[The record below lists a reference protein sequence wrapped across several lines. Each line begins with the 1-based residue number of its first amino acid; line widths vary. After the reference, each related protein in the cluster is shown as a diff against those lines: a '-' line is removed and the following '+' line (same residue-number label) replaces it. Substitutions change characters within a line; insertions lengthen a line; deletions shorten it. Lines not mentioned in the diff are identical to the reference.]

1 MGDRLTR
8 EITRDD
14 NRNGAAQGAVETAYH
29 RIRHLILTGEM
40 RSGDK
45 LLENQLATAIG
56 VSRTPVR
63 EALNRLNADGLVVLE
78 RYRRGYVAE
87 FSLEDAVEIFRLRAI
102 LEGHA
107 AARAAARISDPD
119 LSRLQELEMTMER
132 QFEELGWNEHLE
144 GFDRLNAEFH
154 AVIAAAA
161 ESPRLEKILASSL
174 ELPASIFNRYSEPV
188 EARTRRTHAQHREIL
203 AALKARNS
211 EWAQAAMNAHLFSLL
226 PTSSGSLEHERS
238 AGADRS

>member
-1 MGDRLTR
+1 MTN
-8 EITRDD
+8 ETTRD
-14 NRNGAAQGAVETAYH
+14 GAKDGATQSAVETAYL

-45 LLENQLATAIG
+45 LLENQLAVAIG
-56 VSRTPVR
+56 VSRTPIR
-63 EALNRLNADGLVVLE
+63 EALNRLNAEGLVVLE
-78 RYRRGYVAE
+78 RYRRGIVAD
-87 FSLEDAVEIFRLRAI
+87 FSLDDAVEIFRLRAI

-107 AARAAARISDPD
+107 TSRAATRISEAD
-119 LSRLQELEMTMER
+119 LQRLQELERLMET
-132 QFEELGWNEHLE
+132 QFDELGWNEHLE
-144 GFDRLNAEFH
+144 GFDKLNGEFH

-188 EARTRRTHAQHREIL
+188 EVRTRRTHAQHREIL
-203 AALKARNS
+203 AALKARNP

-226 PTSSGSLEHERS
+226 PTASGSLEHED
-238 AGADRS
+238 GAK

>member
-1 MGDRLTR
+1 MKNEPTKDVNKDSGSTS
-8 EITRDD
+8 
-14 NRNGAAQGAVETAYH
+14 AVETAYH
-29 RIRHLILTGEM
+29 RIRHMILTGEM

-45 LLENQLATAIG
+45 LLENQLAAAIG

-63 EALNRLNADGLVVLE
+63 EALNRLNAEGLVVLE
-78 RYRRGYVAE
+78 RYRRGIVAD
-87 FSLEDAVEIFRLRAI
+87 FSLNDAMEIFRLRAI

-107 AARAAARISDPD
+107 AGRAATRISDTD
-119 LSRLQELEMTMER
+119 LSRLQELERVMET
-132 QFEELGWNEHLE
+132 QFAELGWNEHLE
-144 GFDRLNAEFH
+144 GFDKLNAEFH

-188 EARTRRTHAQHREIL
+188 EVRTRRTHAQHREIL
-203 AALKARNS
+203 AALQARNP

-226 PTSSGSLEHERS
+226 PTASGSLEHE
-238 AGADRS
+238 D

>member
-1 MGDRLTR
+1 MGGGLKN
-8 EITRDD
+8 EITRESNKD
-14 NRNGAAQGAVETAYH
+14 GITQSAVETAYR
-29 RIRHLILTGEM
+29 RIRHMILTGEM

-63 EALNRLNADGLVVLE
+63 EALNRLNAEGLVVLE
-78 RYRRGYVAE
+78 RYRRGIVAD
-87 FSLEDAVEIFRLRAI
+87 FSLDDAVEIFRLRAV

-107 AARAAARISDPD
+107 AGRAAIRISNAD
-119 LSRLQELEMTMER
+119 LERLQELERVMEK
-132 QFEELGWNEHLE
+132 QFQELGWNQHLE
-144 GFDRLNAEFH
+144 GFDKLNAEFH
-154 AVIAAAA
+154 AVIASAA

-188 EARTRRTHAQHREIL
+188 EVRTRRTHAQHREIL
-203 AALKARNS
+203 AALSARNA

-226 PTSSGSLEHERS
+226 PTASGSLKHETDAES
-238 AGADRS
+238 

>member
-1 MGDRLTR
+1 MGNGLKNETAKDLSR
-8 EITRDD
+8 EGSSTS
-14 NRNGAAQGAVETAYH
+14 AVEIAYH
-29 RIRHLILTGEM
+29 HIRHLILTGEM

-56 VSRTPVR
+56 VSRTPIR
-63 EALNRLNADGLVVLE
+63 EALNRLNAEGLVVLE
-78 RYRRGYVAE
+78 RYRRGIVAD
-87 FSLEDAVEIFRLRAI
+87 FSLDDAVEIFRLRAI

-107 AARAAARISDPD
+107 AGRAATRISDAD
-119 LSRLQELEMTMER
+119 FARLQELERVMEA

-144 GFDRLNAEFH
+144 GFDKLNAEFH

-174 ELPASIFNRYSEPV
+174 ELPAAIFNRYSEPV
-188 EARTRRTHAQHREIL
+188 EVRTRRTHAQHREIL
-203 AALKARNS
+203 AALKARNP

-226 PTSSGSLEHERS
+226 PTASGSLEHEEKS
-238 AGADRS
+238 